1 MTRINPGSRYG
12 EERPGMWMMP
22 MLPLV
27 GAKEQAARQE
37 RIGTDKGIDGEAVAA
52 VLQPHG

>member
-1 MTRINPGSRYG
+1 
-12 EERPGMWMMP
+12 MWTMP

>member
-1 MTRINPGSRYG
+1 MS
-12 EERPGMWMMP
+12 

-27 GAKEQAARQE
+27 WAKEQAARQA
-37 RIGTDKGIDGEAVAA
+37 RIGTDKSIDGEAVAA